1 MEFHPNL
8 RTEIINSFGCDI
20 PVFKSSVQYHESETI
35 LKSNELE
42 ANSTL
47 GMTHSHFSFKLLS
60 ISTNN

>member
-1 MEFHPNL
+1 MD
-8 RTEIINSFGCDI
+8 SFGCDI
-20 PVFKSSVQYHESETI
+20 SILKSSVQYESETI

-42 ANSTL
+42 GNSKL